1 MHIVFGY
8 ISSWQIPIMLALKF
22 FKLKVYYIHI
32 NATTKFKKIEI
43 AEKMRKKD
51 IYPLPIE
58 FNEKISSKGGFGIL
72 FHDPN
77 EFSFKKNKE
86 IIPDTSLKKY
96 SSLFS
101 IDKNNTKKLRLL
113 IQDFVYARQLSV
125 SSHLG
130 VWSASY
136 PTTKIV
142 YVSFNFRC
150 FYMSDVDK
158 NIFKIIIPLDFFS
171 YLFRVIQLKKIFLL
185 FNFFK
190 SKINNKP
197 LNVQTFENKES
208 KSIAILTHQGL
219 SYGSGNEILF
229 EKSLYYSDDKNS
241 PLNKYNI
248 LHLDYSNF
256 SSPDKKLH
264 WICLQKIKVSTLKVL
279 FKTLIASI
287 KTFYLIRSWST
298 FLGWLLCIQ
307 KYSVYMKYCEA
318 IKQFKKL
325 KIAIIDYDILCP
337 KPLLLA
343 LEKNNIKTV
352 ATQER
357 FIHTFCNSYANVII
371 DTYYTTSEFTN
382 NLIKKSKYNDTK
394 NLVAVGLYRSDY
406 LKLYKKNHIPDEISE
421 AKKNGNKVL
430 IILGYQ
436 PPDLWF
442 ESHKSIY
449 NNWSS
454 QISFLEDVIKLSKI
468 LDKTLIVIRYKSLNW
483 IGNNHFKDIL
493 KKINDCKNITIS
505 NNFKESFYSYKLCAN
520 ADLVIAK
527 HTSLADECL
536 SNEIPVLFYDY
547 THNMKKLMS
556 EAFDYSPSRLM
567 CYNFDE
573 LLEKSKSLL
582 FNDSSELKNEI
593 AALKNTIYYVKERA
607 NIKNKIIGQLE
618 SLISSAN
625 TI

>member
-1 MHIVFGY
+1 
-8 ISSWQIPIMLALKF
+8 
-22 FKLKVYYIHI
+22 
-32 NATTKFKKIEI
+32 
-43 AEKMRKKD
+43 
-51 IYPLPIE
+51 
-58 FNEKISSKGGFGIL
+58 
-72 FHDPN
+72 
-77 EFSFKKNKE
+77 
-86 IIPDTSLKKY
+86 
-96 SSLFS
+96 
-101 IDKNNTKKLRLL
+101 
-113 IQDFVYARQLSV
+113 
-125 SSHLG
+125 
-130 VWSASY
+130 
-136 PTTKIV
+136 
-142 YVSFNFRC
+142 
-150 FYMSDVDK
+150 
-158 NIFKIIIPLDFFS
+158 
-171 YLFRVIQLKKIFLL
+171 
-185 FNFFK
+185 
-190 SKINNKP
+190 
-197 LNVQTFENKES
+197 
-208 KSIAILTHQGL
+208 
-219 SYGSGNEILF
+219 
-229 EKSLYYSDDKNS
+229 
-241 PLNKYNI
+241 
-248 LHLDYSNF
+248 
-256 SSPDKKLH
+256 
-264 WICLQKIKVSTLKVL
+264 
-279 FKTLIASI
+279 
-287 KTFYLIRSWST
+287 
-298 FLGWLLCIQ
+298 
-307 KYSVYMKYCEA
+307 MKYCEA

-325 KIAIIDYDILCP
+325 KIAIIDYDVLCP

-382 NLIKKSKYNDTK
+382 NLIKKSKYNDIK

-436 PPDLWF
+436 PPVLWF

-483 IGNNHFKDIL
+483 ISNNHFKEVL
-493 KKINDCKNITIS
+493 KKIDDCKNITIS
-505 NNFKESFYSYKLCAN
+505 TNFKESFYSYKLCAN

-582 FNDSSELKNEI
+582 FNNSSELKNEI
-593 AALKNTIYYVKERA
+593 ATLKNTIYYVKERV

>member
-8 ISSWQIPIMLALKF
+8 VSTWQIPIMLVFKF

-32 NATTKFKKIEI
+32 NTNSNVKKIKI

-58 FNEKISSKGGFGIL
+58 FNEKISSKAGFGIL

-86 IIPDTSLKKY
+86 IIPDSSLKKY

-113 IQDFVYARQLSV
+113 IQDFVYARQLSI
-125 SSHLG
+125 SSNLG

-171 YLFRVIQLKKIFLL
+171 YLSRVIQFKKIFLL

-190 SKINNKP
+190 NKKNNKL
-197 LNVQTFENKES
+197 LNNQNFENKES
-208 KSIAILTHQGL
+208 KSIALVTHQGL
-219 SYGSGNEILF
+219 AYGSRNEKLF
-229 EKSLYYSDDKNS
+229 EKSLYYSDDENS

-256 SSPDKKLH
+256 LSPDKKLD
-264 WICLQKIKVSTLKVL
+264 WICLQKVKVSTLKVL

-298 FLGWLLCIQ
+298 FLGWLLCVQ

-318 IKQFKKL
+318 VKKLKKL
-325 KIAIIDYDILCP
+325 KIAIIDYDVLCP
-337 KPLLLA
+337 KTLLLA

-352 ATQER
+352 AAQER
-357 FIHTFCNSYANVII
+357 FIHTFCNSFANVMI

-382 NLIKKSKYNDTK
+382 NLIKKSKYNDIK
-394 NLVAVGLYRSDY
+394 NLVAVGLYRGDY
-406 LKLYKKNHIPDEISE
+406 LKLYKKNHIPNEIFE
-421 AKKNGNKVL
+421 AKKNGNKIL

-442 ESHKSIY
+442 ESYKSIY
-449 NNWSS
+449 NSWSS
-454 QISFLEDVIKLSKI
+454 QINFLEDIIKLSKI
-468 LDKTLIVIRYKSLNW
+468 LDKTFIVIRYKSLNW
-483 IGNNHFKDIL
+483 ISNNHFKEVL
-493 KKINDCKNITIS
+493 KKIDDCKNITIS
-505 NNFKESFYSYKLCAN
+505 TNFKESFYSYKLCAN

-582 FNDSSELKNEI
+582 FNNSSELKNEI
-593 AALKNTIYYVKERA
+593 ATLKNTIYYVKERV